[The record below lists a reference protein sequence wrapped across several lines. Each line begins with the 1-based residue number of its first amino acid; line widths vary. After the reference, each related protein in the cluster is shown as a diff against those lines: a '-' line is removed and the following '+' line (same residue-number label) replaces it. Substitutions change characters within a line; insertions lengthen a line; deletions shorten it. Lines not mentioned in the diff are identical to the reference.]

1 MGQLELNSF
10 AKGLNNFLDP
20 ANIGTEYASDLLDVS
35 LDKGI
40 LHSTKGNRL
49 TSFLDETELNHFG
62 KANRSVAKQ
71 FGRHYWS
78 INDAT
83 EAPFY
88 GGDIMDLGIQPPKKL
103 IRLSVIEAPEE
114 DNGEGEEGTEEEVYN
129 LAGEYKYCY
138 CYIVNGYESAPAE
151 FNKDYYTSAYVK
163 RGKIQLYFDSIP
175 EWVQQVK
182 IYRTIDNGAE
192 FYSLAL
198 LNRGQIAGA
207 TYEDNLSDTDL
218 LFGEPM
224 ESLYFLPPP
233 DNGKYLIENQG
244 AFFCAV
250 DDKLYFSEIFNCH
263 AWNPSNWISFDDN
276 ITGIVAEFQGL
287 LVFTRN
293 RVYKVVG
300 NSVDTIEKVEIPTH
314 QGCINHR
321 TCATLSNAP
330 IWLSNDGLC
339 MWDGQSVKLISYGIC
354 RIDNQPIFGISANDC
369 YYLFG
374 KNDVIVFDTTIG
386 GVYYR
391 LSTKAT
397 YGWYDADLDK
407 IFYRNDSDIFIL
419 FGSTIDNY
427 SYYSTGLLGSKFS
440 KNEFRKLRVVSSNGY
455 TVFIKDRKG
464 RVFYKQTV
472 EDIGISEIYLP
483 SSIWLNGCSFMFQFQ
498 GEIREILLKTTDY

>member
-20 ANIGTEYASDLLDVS
+20 ANIGTEFASDLMDVS
-35 LDKGI
+35 LERGI
-40 LHSTKGNRL
+40 LQSTKGNRL
-49 TSFLDETELNHFG
+49 TSFTDETELNHYG

-78 INDAT
+78 INDALQ
-83 EAPFY
+83 APFY
-88 GGDIMDLGIQPPKKL
+88 GGDSMDLGIQPPKEL
-103 IRLSVIEAPEE
+103 IRLSVVEAPVEE
-114 DNGEGEEGTEEEVYN
+114 QEGTEEVYN
-129 LAGEYKYCY
+129 LSGEYKYCY
-138 CYIVNGYESAPAE
+138 CYVVNGYESAPAE
-151 FNKDYYTSAYVK
+151 YNKDYYTSATVK
-163 RGKIQLYFDSIP
+163 KGKVQLYFESIP
-175 EWVQQVK
+175 SWVQQVK
-182 IYRTIDNGAE
+182 IFRTINNGAE
-192 FYSLAL
+192 FYSLTL
-198 LNRGQIAGA
+198 LDRNIVDGS
-207 TYEDNLSDTDL
+207 TYEDNLADVDL

-224 ESLYFLPPP
+224 ECLNYLPPP
-233 DNGKYLIENQG
+233 DGGKYLIENQG

-276 ITGIVAEFQGL
+276 ITGIVNEFQGL

-300 NSVDTIEKVEIPTH
+300 NDISTIEKMEIPTH
-314 QGCINHR
+314 QGCVNYR

-354 RIDNQPIFGISANDC
+354 RIDNQPIFGISGNDC

-386 GVYYR
+386 GVFYR
-391 LSTKAT
+391 LSAKAT

-407 IFYRNDSDIFIL
+407 VFYRNDTDIFIL
-419 FGSTIDNY
+419 FGSNIDND
-427 SYYSTGLLGSKFS
+427 SFYSTGLLGSKLS
-440 KNEFRKLRVVSSNGY
+440 KIEFRKLRVNSSNGY

-464 RVFYKQTV
+464 RVFHKQTV
-472 EDIGISEIYLP
+472 EDIGTTEIFLP
-483 SSIWLNGCSFMFQFQ
+483 TSIWLNGCMFTFQFN
-498 GEIREILLKTTDY
+498 GEIREILLRTMDY

>member
-1 MGQLELNSF
+1 MGQIELNSF
-10 AKGLNNFLDP
+10 VKGLNNFLDP
-20 ANIGTEYASDLLDVS
+20 ANIGTEFASDLVNVS
-35 LDKGI
+35 LERGI
-40 LHSTKGNRL
+40 LQSTNGNRL
-49 TSFLDETELNHFG
+49 TSFTDEAELNHYG

-83 EAPFY
+83 QAPFY
-88 GGDIMDLGIQPPKKL
+88 GGDEMDLGIQPPKEL
-103 IRLSVIEAPEE
+103 IRLSVIDASEVE
-114 DNGEGEEGTEEEVYN
+114 NGDGEEGSEEVFN
-129 LAGEYKYCY
+129 LSGEYKYCY
-138 CYIVNGYESAPAE
+138 CYVVNGYESAPAE
-151 FNKDYYTSAYVK
+151 FNKDYYSLAVVK
-163 RGKIQLYFDSIP
+163 KGKIQLYFDSIP

-182 IYRTIDNGAE
+182 IYRTIDSGAE

-198 LNRGQIAGA
+198 LNRNTVLGS
-207 TYEDNLSDTDL
+207 TYVDNLSDTDL

-233 DNGKYLIENQG
+233 DGGKYLIENQG

-300 NSVDTIEKVEIPTH
+300 NSIDTIEKVDIPTH
-314 QGCINHR
+314 QGCLNYR

-339 MWDGQSVKLISYGIC
+339 VWDGQNVSLLSHGIC
-354 RIDNQPIFGISANDC
+354 KIDNTPLFAVTANDC

-374 KNDVIVFDTTIG
+374 KQNTIVFDKRLG
-386 GVYYR
+386 GCFYR
-391 LSTKAT
+391 LAVVAD
-397 YGWYDADLDK
+397 YAWYDADLDK
-407 IFYRNDSDIFIL
+407 IFYRYEDDIIQL
-419 FGSTIDNY
+419 FGSQHRNLSVY
-427 SYYSTGLLGSKFS
+427 VTGLLGINTS
-440 KNEFRKLRVVSSNGY
+440 NVEYRKLRVNSSNGY
-455 TVFIKDRKG
+455 KVNLYNPSG
-464 RVFYKQTV
+464 RMLYSKEVT
-472 EDIGISEIYLP
+472 DSGITEIYLP
-483 SSIWLNGCSFMFQFQ
+483 TSNWNSGLYFSFYFS
-498 GEIREILLKTTDY
+498 GEIKEIILKTADY